1 MSADFGRH
9 CQMLKAASATDPR
22 LLSPLGTEVTVVSHW
37 DWCMRKATT
46 CKFTKIPWRSAVQ
59 IIGQTVNALLSKHT
73 CYLLSPPPTTHRLT
87 VCRTQ
92 DLEGVLQFTL
102 KSNAY
107 YFLLH
112 MVSFKYFKK
121 LYNSCMKWY
130 KLNHWAYEENRKWFW
145 MGKTIAGG
153 PV

>member
-46 CKFTKIPWRSAVQ
+46 CKFTKIPCRSAVQ

-73 CYLLSPPPTTHRLT
+73 CYLLSPPPTTHRHRIWKEFYNLHWKAM
-87 VCRTQ
+87 
-92 DLEGVLQFTL
+92 LIISFYIWSH
-102 KSNAY
+102 SNT
-107 YFLLH
+107 
-112 MVSFKYFKK
+112 SRN
-121 LYNSCMKWY
+121 YNSCMKWY